1 MVRELKTPPSIT
13 HWENT
18 CQWVLL
24 QAEIRLLQES
34 IRWAIRHLALC
45 FWLQPYV
52 TLPTVYRD
60 SESLAVNGMLDCTD
74 ADFTA

>member
-18 CQWVLL
+18 RQWVLL

-34 IRWAIRHLALC
+34 IHWAIRNLALC

-52 TLPTVYRD
+52 TLPMVYRD